1 MTLQMKINNT
11 TLTEEFVGAA
21 REVIRLVNLGKLTI
35 RTRGKK
41 KESITK
47 TIQDLRRK
55 IVDVFKKSGTR
66 AKDLYRAVVVEVW
79 RQENDNK
86 DTMGSRG
93 GIQALE
99 LDEQF
104 LLPEFLG
111 LPGLRHSLPRCIVDH
126 VQHGVPVSVCKSDL
140 ARVVCV
146 LAFADLPW

>member
-104 LLPEFLG
+104 RQGRNSCCLCFLN
-111 LPGLRHSLPRCIVDH
+111 S
-126 VQHGVPVSVCKSDL
+126 
-140 ARVVCV
+140 
-146 LAFADLPW
+146 